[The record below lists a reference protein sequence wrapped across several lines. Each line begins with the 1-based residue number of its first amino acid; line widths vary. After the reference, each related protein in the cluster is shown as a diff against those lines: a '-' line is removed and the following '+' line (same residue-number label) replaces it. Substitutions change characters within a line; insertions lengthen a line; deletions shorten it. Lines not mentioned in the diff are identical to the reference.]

1 VSFGR
6 VSRPGHVGPGY
17 EPPASGKTPTSPEQ
31 MVAATAL
38 PVELRSGR
46 QGVLYVT
53 GDIATFMWK
62 ALTDIPYARRFLGEA
77 VRQAA
82 IIATSSVL
90 VIMLIAFLAGGSCGL
105 ESTALAR
112 SFGVRPVAAG
122 FSSWCTLREVVPFV
136 FGYILAAKVG
146 CGMVA
151 ELGAMQVGEEVDAL
165 DVMGIRSI
173 AYLVSTRILAALVVL
188 PITYILAV
196 GSGYLAAYLQSAIR
210 FHDVSGGTWSLFF
223 YLFQDPMDLVYSLL
237 KGVVIIV
244 FVLTTCLYFGYRV
257 RGGPIEVGVATAR
270 SMMVNIIGITLISA
284 VGTMIFWSANP
295 RIPFG

>member
-6 VSRPGHVGPGY
+6 VDRPGYVGPDY
-17 EPPASGKTPTSPEQ
+17 EPPRSRKTPVSPEQ
-31 MVAATAL
+31 LVAATPL
-38 PVELRSGR
+38 PAELAGGR
-46 QGVLYVT
+46 QGFLYVT
-53 GDIATFMWK
+53 GDIACFMWQAMK
-62 ALTDIPYARRFLGEA
+62 NMPYARRFLSEA
-77 VRQAA
+77 VRQAG
-82 IIATSSVL
+82 IIATTSVL

-112 SFGVRPVAAG
+112 SFGVRPIAAG

-165 DVMGIRSI
+165 DVMGVRSI
-173 AYLVSTRILAALVVL
+173 AYLVSTRIMAALVVL
-188 PITYILAV
+188 PITYVLAV

-210 FHDVSGGTWSLFF
+210 FHDVSGGTWSVFF
-223 YLFQDPMDLVYSLL
+223 YLFQDPLDLVYSLV

-284 VGTMIFWSANP
+284 VGTMIFWGANP